1 MMRDVLAF
9 LGKMAWCLK
18 SMPQTVWRGAGSRF
32 PERRQAAARHHM
44 ALGRLTRGAAIC
56 FLMASITA
64 VAEPKPQAV
73 AEALAAPVL
82 DTTARL
88 ASHEAIF
95 KQVLAADEAA
105 DQAWGRLTTQ
115 EALAAHQKQLRERWI
130 GSFGGFPERTPLNA
144 RVTGSVDREGYRIEK
159 ILFESQPGL
168 FVTAHLFLPQAPAYK
183 PPFPAILICCGHS
196 NNGKASKDYQRGAV
210 LAAQA
215 GLAALIY
222 DPIDQGERL
231 QLPGKNP
238 PNNVS
243 GHNITGVS
251 AMLLGWNTARF
262 RIWDG
267 MRALDYLQ
275 TRPEI
280 DGRRLGVMGNSGG
293 GTLSSYIMALD
304 DRISAGAPSCY
315 ISTLRDVCD
324 RCGPQDAEQNFFGQ
338 LAIGMNHAGYLLA
351 RAPMPAC
358 MNCAHKDFF
367 PFDGSQKSYATARA
381 VFERFGWG
389 ERVAMLDVPGP
400 HGWKEGNRA
409 GSVQWMRRW
418 LRDETD
424 ALPLDLPSLR
434 DLCGSYDAKLADCGL
449 QEPEAWVTPT
459 GQVRDLP
466 GARSVYDIMRDELT
480 AIEKQRVPLTGEV
493 RARKVRELAGIRPL
507 ADLRAARTETGRQN
521 GEGFTVIRQHFALP
535 GGVTWPAVSLLPEKP
550 AGAPVLV
557 LAAGG
562 RTQAVETVTAYLA
575 AGHPVMTAD
584 LTAIGEIGACKHRFY
599 GSKHADEGIGVM
611 LYLLGE
617 SLVGRQAEE
626 ILACARAHAA
636 AHGNGPV
643 ILHAR
648 GGLAVAAAHAFA
660 AEPALFAKIELAD
673 APPAWSEVIRRAE
686 RFSFAWCVQNALR
699 TYDWTD
705 LCTR

>member
-1 MMRDVLAF
+1 MKVIAKQSIF
-9 LGKMAWCLK
+9 
-18 SMPQTVWRGAGSRF
+18 RGRIM
-32 PERRQAAARHHM
+32 QAVM
-44 ALGRLTRGAAIC
+44 V
-56 FLMASITA
+56 ASGIAA
-64 VAEPKPQAV
+64 VAAEPQPRAV
-73 AEALAAPVL
+73 ADALAAPVL
-82 DTTARL
+82 KAAGL
-88 ASHEAIF
+88 ASHEAVF
-95 KQVLAADEAA
+95 RQVLAADEAA
-105 DQAWGRLTTQ
+105 DRAWGALSSK
-115 EALAAHQKQLRERWI
+115 EALAAHQNRLRERWI
-130 GSFGGFPERTPLNA
+130 ASFGGFPARAPLNA
-144 RVTGSVDREGYRIEK
+144 RVTGSVAREGYRLEK

-168 FVTAHLFLPQAPAYK
+168 VVTAHLFLPQAPAFK
-183 PPFPAILICCGHS
+183 PPFPAVLICCGHS
-196 NNGKASKDYQRGAV
+196 GNGKASKDYQRGAV

-215 GLAALIY
+215 GVAALIY

-231 QLPGKNP
+231 QLPGKKP
-238 PNNVS
+238 PNNVH

-267 MRALDYLQ
+267 LRALDYLQ
-275 TRPEI
+275 ARPEI
-280 DGRRLGVMGNSGG
+280 DGRRLGVTGNSGG

-304 DRISAGAPSCY
+304 DRIGAGAPSCY

-338 LAIGMNHAGYLLA
+338 LAFGMNHAGYLLA

-358 MNCAHKDFF
+358 MNCAHGAFF
-367 PFDGSQKSYATARA
+367 PFDGSQKSYAVARA

-418 LRDETD
+418 LRDETA
-424 ALPLDLPSLR
+424 ALPLDLPALR
-434 DLCGSYDAKLADCGL
+434 ALCASYDAKLADCGL

-466 GARSVYDIMRDELT
+466 GARSVYDIMRDEL
-480 AIEKQRVPLTGEV
+480 AAVEKQRAPLTGDA

-507 ADLRAARTETGRQN
+507 DELRAARTETGRQN
-521 GEGFTVIRQHFALP
+521 CEGFTAVRQHFALP

-550 AGAPVLV
+550 ASAPVLV

-575 AGHPVMTAD
+575 AGHPVMAAD
-584 LTAIGEIGACKHRFY
+584 LTAVGEIGACKHRFY

-626 ILACARAHAA
+626 ILVCARAHAA
-636 AHGNGPV
+636 AHGGGRV

-660 AEPALFAKIELAD
+660 AEPALFAKLELAD
-673 APPAWSEVIRRAE
+673 APLAWSEVVRRAD
-686 RFSFAWCVQNALR
+686 RFSFALCVQNALR
-699 TYDWTD
+699 AYDWTD
-705 LCTR
+705 LCMR